1 MGASTG
7 RRRAAIGAA
16 TALVLTAGL
25 VAPEAIGAGQALRLN
40 ALESGGK
47 LSFSKSR
54 LTARAGRVTI
64 VMRNP
69 RSNRFPHAIEVE
81 GRGVERAGRVVRA
94 GGTSRVTVRVR
105 RGTYEFY
112 CPVDG
117 HRQAGMEGRLTVR

>member
-1 MGASTG
+1 MGAFTG

-40 ALESGGK
+40 AVESGGK